1 MLTAKFVTTD
11 KELIQIAELSAA
23 NLSSNIS
30 AEIKATEGFV
40 SWFYPIDALRALH
53 AVVPS
58 VIVKDG
64 DMVVGYAL
72 TLTRE
77 CVAVYPP
84 MAPTVAHVSAIRY
97 KDRLL
102 ADRQL
107 YFMGQICVGA
117 GYRGQGVVGLLYQFH
132 RQEFSSKY
140 EMLITEIAT
149 NNPRSL
155 KAHEKVGFRIVDTYR
170 DEQNEWDVVLWDWNI

>member
-11 KELIQIAELSAA
+11 KELLQIAELSAA

-30 AEIKATEGFV
+30 AETKANEGFV

-64 DMVVGYAL
+64 DTLAGYAL
-72 TLTRE
+72 TLTRK

-97 KDRLL
+97 QDRLL
-102 ADRQL
+102 GDRRI
-107 YFMGQICVGA
+107 YFMGQICVRA
-117 GYRGQGVVGLLYQFH
+117 GYRGQGIVGSLYRFH
-132 RQEFSSKY
+132 RQEFSTQY

-149 NNPRSL
+149 ANPRSL
-155 KAHEKVGFRIVDTYR
+155 KAHEKAGFRIVDTYR
-170 DEQNEWDVVLWDWNI
+170 DEQNEWDVVLWDWDT